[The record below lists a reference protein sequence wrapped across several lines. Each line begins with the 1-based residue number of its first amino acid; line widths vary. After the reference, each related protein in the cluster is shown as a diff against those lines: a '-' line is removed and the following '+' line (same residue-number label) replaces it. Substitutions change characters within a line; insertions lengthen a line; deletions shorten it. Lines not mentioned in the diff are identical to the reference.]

1 MICSSISA
9 FHYGEKAAVTTV
21 LCPVEFPCVVT
32 LLRSVLD
39 AETELVGNQF
49 LNTVSL
55 LPVFQDH
62 LLAVTRR
69 LQRSLFRISQNL

>member
-1 MICSSISA
+1 MICSSIFA
-9 FHYGEKAAVTTV
+9 FHYGEKAAVTSG
-21 LCPVEFPCVVT
+21 LCPVEFAT

-62 LLAVTRR
+62 LLARR